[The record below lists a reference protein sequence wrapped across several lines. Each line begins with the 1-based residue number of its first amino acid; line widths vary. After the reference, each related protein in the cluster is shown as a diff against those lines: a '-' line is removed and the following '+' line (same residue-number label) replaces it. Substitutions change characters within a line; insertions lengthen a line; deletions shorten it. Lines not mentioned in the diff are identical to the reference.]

1 MVKKKKFD
9 KVVCIKKKKKKGRL
23 TVSFF
28 PKELY

>member
-9 KVVCIKKKKKKGRL
+9 KVVCIKKKKGRL